1 MHIYPFRCSV
11 KLQWRTLWIGILA
24 PFGFWK
30 MIERTVVMPM
40 TTPIVIS
47 CICWLAL
54 KHCIK
59 CNWIVGAFYCR
70 LLTINLSDRCAV
82 RSPRWTWRN
91 YGCVGR
97 GNRSYW
103 SCTHADMTVKCLWSW
118 LDSLNEKRSSTR
130 RLLLIFNCNDFRT
143 LLHLSRWHVFLLMS
157 WVVVLSH

>member
-1 MHIYPFRCSV
+1 MRWSSCN
-11 KLQWRTLWIGILA
+11 LWLLEDDWENSGD
-24 PFGFWK
+24 
-30 MIERTVVMPM
+30 
-40 TTPIVIS
+40 
-47 CICWLAL
+47 AL
-54 KHCIK
+54 CHSHCNQLYMLTGSEAENK
-59 CNWIVGAFYCR
+59 SNWIVGV
-70 LLTINLSDRCAV
+70 LLQTIDYTLPDRCAA
-82 RSPRWTWRN
+82 RSPSCWRN